1 VSVDAERMD
10 YRMIGQVT
18 GLPGIFLLFCLMAA
32 CGGVPLQPNAPRDLD
47 LSGSWRLI
55 AGASGTPP
63 SAQALR
69 ARGGM
74 IAFVTDDFPVLRAEE
89 LLIEQNPGSMG
100 IYFDGRNYR
109 DVSWGTRRRGLW
121 EVDAGWHD
129 GSLIILSKA
138 RDASARET
146 LTLSPDG
153 QRLRV
158 DIEVKSGRE
167 TVAVNRVFGRVPD
180 DD

>member
-1 VSVDAERMD
+1 MMATAKMRNP
-10 YRMIGQVT
+10 MIGRAT
-18 GLPGIFLLFCLMAA
+18 GLTLVMLLFLVAA
-32 CGGVPLQPNAPRDLD
+32 CGGVPLQPTAPQDFD

-55 AGASGTPP
+55 PGASGSPP
-63 SAQALR
+63 SPQRLR

-74 IAFVTDDFPVLRAEE
+74 IAFVTEDFPVLWADA

-100 IYFDGRNYR
+100 IYYDGRNYR

-121 EVDAGWHD
+121 EVTAGWSE

-138 RDASARET
+138 RDANARES

-158 DIEVKSGRE
+158 DIEVRSGSE
-167 TVAVNRVFGRVPD
+167 TVAVNRVFGREPD
-180 DD
+180 DA

>member
-1 VSVDAERMD
+1 MGNPMMGRAV
-10 YRMIGQVT
+10 GFT
-18 GLPGIFLLFCLMAA
+18 GVVMLLCVMAA
-32 CGGVPLQPNAPRDLD
+32 CGGVPLQPDAPADFD
-47 LSGSWRLI
+47 LSGTWRLI
-55 AGASGTPP
+55 PGASGAPP
-63 SAQALR
+63 PPQVLR

-74 IAFVTDDFPVLRAEE
+74 IAFVTEDFPVLRAEE

-100 IYFDGRNYR
+100 IYYDGRNYR

-121 EVDAGWHD
+121 EIDAGWHE
-129 GSLIILSKA
+129 GSLMILSSA

-146 LTLSPDG
+146 LTLSADR

-158 DIEVKSGRE
+158 DVEVRSGGE
-167 TVAVNRVFGRVPD
+167 TVAVSRVFGRVPD